1 MGKRNIKLFRA
12 RVTEINGNR
21 YLENITYNK
30 RSKKV
35 GLIWVECF
43 LFFHCFDLCFF
54 VCCIDVLV
62 KLHYIFSSSCSS
74 GSSSKGDSEDYT
86 KRRSGF
92 DICPFFLFALLHALR
107 KNSV

>member
-1 MGKRNIKLFRA
+1 MICA
-12 RVTEINGNR
+12 
-21 YLENITYNK
+21 
-30 RSKKV
+30 
-35 GLIWVECF
+35 
-43 LFFHCFDLCFF
+43 FF

-92 DICPFFLFALLHALR
+92 DICPFF
-107 KNSV
+107 SVCTTTRSPEEFGIIFILGCVCVCVVYTKRRFWI

>member
-1 MGKRNIKLFRA
+1 MAIGS
-12 RVTEINGNR
+12 
-21 YLENITYNK
+21 LENITYNK

-43 LFFHCFDLCFF
+43 LFFHCFDLCFLF

-92 DICPFFLFALLHALR
+92 DICPFFSLFALLHALR